1 MAYESTNLIQN
12 TGMNLT
18 FMLVFL
24 QQFFIFQVTVY
35 PATIAQAL
43 FMAPPD
49 ILSPSVV
56 HLKHSG
62 FSSYQHSHAL
72 LTSHF
77 TPSVYSSVKES
88 CQ

>member
-1 MAYESTNLIQN
+1 M
-12 TGMNLT
+12 
-18 FMLVFL
+18 FMYL
-24 QQFFIFQVTVY
+24 QLSFSLRVTVFS
-35 PATIAQAL
+35 ATIEQAL
-43 FMAPPD
+43 LLALLD

-62 FSSYQHSHAL
+62 FSNSQHVHVL

-77 TPSVYSSVKES
+77 TPSVYSGVKES